1 MGAKVLYCTNLVL
14 YCTALVLYCNALVL
28 YCTACVLY
36 CTAWVFYC
44 TAQMLYCTAQV
55 LYCNVQ
61 VFHCTPRV
69 LLHYSYIVL
78 HYSGGVLCCT
88 QHCIGFDCTSIG
100 RTLIIA
106 LTNYTYCYFST
117 GMLQSASMG
126 GREVG
131 REGRMR
137 DWKQGVRSGGMNAR
151 KYPGPY
157 NRASI
162 TAMG

>member
-1 MGAKVLYCTNLVL
+1 MYCLRVVLYSLRVVLYSLRVVLYSLGVVLYCSGAVLYCSGLYCSVQVLYCT
-14 YCTALVLYCNALVL
+14 
-28 YCTACVLY
+28 
-36 CTAWVFYC
+36 
-44 TAQMLYCTAQV
+44 
-55 LYCNVQ
+55 
-61 VFHCTPRV
+61 PRV
-69 LLHYSYIVL
+69 HYSYIVL
-78 HYSGGVLCCT
+78 YYSGVVLCCT